1 MDGPLQ
7 SAHYGDYDSDQ
18 YGNAAEAKR
27 ARKNHATLVARNRRS
42 QLKSK
47 KRRNAGSRGADNT
60 VVGITHRRNHR
71 WSW

>member
-7 SAHYGDYDSDQ
+7 SAHYGEYDSDQ
-18 YGNAAEAKR
+18 YDSSDSRR
-27 ARKNHATLVARNRRS
+27 ARKNHSTLVARNRRS

-47 KRRNAGSRGADNT
+47 KRRHSGSRGADST